1 MFYCFYSRETGY
13 PDAPEIRSFTSKKIF
28 DPLNNTKIFIGLTG
42 KEILSNLSKYNY
54 PMNLI
59 VKKRL
64 IKMCNKN
71 LDWYYYQVGTII
83 TSHSADW

>member
-64 IKMCNKN
+64 IKMCNKS
-71 LDWYYYQVGTII
+71 V
-83 TSHSADW
+83 